1 MNNKG
6 FSEEIKRKCIPIF
19 SRNKNVTI
27 IKKENGFI
35 LCKRSIVGIPTIER
49 LQIFKRNRF

>member
-35 LCKRSIVGIPTIER
+35 LCKRSIVGIPTSNSR
-49 LQIFKRNRF
+49 S

>member
-35 LCKRSIVGIPTIER
+35 LPTHHIYCV
-49 LQIFKRNRF
+49 LY

>member
-27 IKKENGFI
+27 IKKKMALFFRH
-35 LCKRSIVGIPTIER
+35 LKHYQ
-49 LQIFKRNRF
+49 L